1 MSDWKNILKSVA
13 PTIAAGLGGPLA
25 GAAVTA
31 ISKAVLG
38 KEGASDDELANAI
51 VGASPEV
58 LAAIK
63 TAEFD
68 FKARMA
74 QLGVNVFELEV
85 RDRGNA
91 RELFRVNHWPQIV
104 LSGLIVTG
112 FFAALFFVLSG
123 WAQTTGTDQAA
134 WLMLGALGT
143 AFTQVLNF
151 WFGSTSGGQ
160 TKTNL
165 LAQGT
170 FKTGGKGA

>member
-1 MSDWKNILKSVA
+1 MA
-13 PTIAAGLGGPLA
+13 PTIAAGLGGPFA

-31 ISKAVLG
+31 ISSAVLG
-38 KEGASDDELANAI
+38 KVAGSDAELANAI

-63 TAEFD
+63 SAEFD

-85 RDRGNA
+85 RDRGSA
-91 RELFRVNHWPQIV
+91 RELFRVNHWPQMV
-104 LSGLIVTG
+104 LSAFVVTG

-123 WAQTTGTDQAA
+123 WARASGTDQAA

-160 TKTNL
+160 AKTNL
-165 LAQGT
+165 LAQAA
-170 FKTGGKGA
+170 GKGA

>member
-1 MSDWKNILKSVA
+1 MSDWKSVLKSLA

-38 KEGASDDELANAI
+38 KDGGSDDELANAI
-51 VGASPEV
+51 VGASPET

-63 TAEFD
+63 TAEFE

-74 QLGVNVFELEV
+74 QLNVNVFELEV
-85 RDRGNA
+85 QDRGGA

-123 WAQTTGTDQAA
+123 WAQMSGTDQAA

-160 TKTNL
+160 AKTNL
-165 LAQGT
+165 LAQAGR
-170 FKTGGKGA
+170 A